1 MKNRI
6 LFLLIFSL
14 VLGFGVEARAYEI
27 QTLSGT
33 QSNGDF
39 VLGPSKIEIDISPG
53 EGVSRNIM
61 VTNRLGRTMDFKI
74 EVEDFSGSYDF
85 DNPVVWF
92 GSEDGPYPLRNYITP
107 EIEKFTLEQGQRIVI
122 PVEINIP
129 EDSEAGG
136 LYASVLV
143 SNVPSDREIE
153 ENKSGTIAISRLGTL
168 FFVKVEGNINEYGF
182 LKDFRTIGG
191 KNIYEK
197 GPVSFA
203 AVFQNEGN
211 VHLAP
216 YGRIDIENILGKK
229 VGEIEVKNFMV
240 MPNSARERVLE
251 WDGGFLLGKYTAH
264 LTLDKNYQPGSEIN
278 TEEYKSISFWV
289 IPWKTIVP
297 AIILIATI
305 LYAIRYILK
314 KFKFEVKKKQ

>member
-1 MKNRI
+1 MKNKI
-6 LFLLIFSL
+6 LLLLILSL
-14 VLGFGVEARAYEI
+14 ALSFGAEARAYEI

-33 QSNGDF
+33 PSNGDF
-39 VLGPSKIEIDISPG
+39 VLGPSKIELDISPG
-53 EGVSRNIM
+53 EGMGRNIM
-61 VTNRLGRTMDFKI
+61 ITNRLGRTMDFKI

-107 EIEKFTLEQGQRIVI
+107 EIEEFTLEQGQRIVI

-143 SNVPSDREIE
+143 SNVPSENEIE
-153 ENKSGTIAISRLGTL
+153 KNKGGAIAVSRLGTL

-182 LKDFRTIGG
+182 LKDFKTADGR
-191 KNIYEK
+191 NVYEK

-211 VHLAP
+211 VHLSP
-216 YGRIDIENILGKK
+216 YGKIEIKNILGKR
-229 VGEIEVKNFMV
+229 VGEIEVENFIT
-240 MPNSARERVLE
+240 MPNSARERILE
-251 WDGGFLLGKYTAH
+251 WDGGFLLGKYTAS
-264 LTLDKNYQPGSEIN
+264 LTLDKNYQSGSEIN
-278 TEEYKSISFWV
+278 TEEYRSVSFWV
-289 IPWKTIVP
+289 IPWKTIAPVM
-297 AIILIATI
+297 IVIVVI
-305 LYAIRYILK
+305 LYMIKYILK
-314 KFKFEVKKKQ
+314 KFKFEVKKK